1 MAKLLGL
8 GDNVIDCNYT
18 RRVRYPGGNCVN
30 FAVFGRQI
38 GNETAYV
45 GKIANDQWGRMLLKV
60 LQEEGIDCSKCIIE
74 DGETGICGIH
84 LQDGDRVIV
93 DENDAGLV
101 KANPLVITEDL
112 LNYIK
117 KFDLVHSSC
126 YSYIEEELIKIKNA
140 GIPVLYDFSDEWTDD
155 KLQSI
160 CKNINIAFFS
170 GKDLDEECLKDYLA
184 KCVDSYGCYLAI
196 TTIGGRGAI
205 VYNGRKFYRKLPY
218 NFAGGVIDT
227 TGAGDSWIT
236 GFISSYIDN
245 MKKMEILKKN
255 SPDNFLS
262 QSDVEDFEDHV
273 IEQSM
278 CLGNLLARR
287 NCLVEG
293 SFGKGSPF

>member
-1 MAKLLGL
+1 M
-8 GDNVIDCNYT
+8 
-18 RRVRYPGGNCVN
+18 
-30 FAVFGRQI
+30 F
-38 GNETAYV
+38 

-60 LQEEGIDCSKCIIE
+60 LQEEGIDARNVLSKI
-74 DGETGICGIH
+74 GETGICGIH

-140 GIPVLYDFSDEWTDD
+140 GIPVLYDFLMNWTDD

-160 CKNINIAFFS
+160 CKNYKYRLFFK
-170 GKDLDEECLKDYLA
+170 GKDLDEECLKDYLV

-205 VYNGRKFYRKLPY
+205 VYNGKKFYRQLPY
-218 NFAGGVIDT
+218 NFAGVVLLILQVLEIHGLQDL
-227 TGAGDSWIT
+227 
-236 GFISSYIDN
+236 FLLISTI
-245 MKKMEILKKN
+245 
-255 SPDNFLS
+255 
-262 QSDVEDFEDHV
+262 
-273 IEQSM
+273 
-278 CLGNLLARR
+278 
-287 NCLVEG
+287 
-293 SFGKGSPF
+293 